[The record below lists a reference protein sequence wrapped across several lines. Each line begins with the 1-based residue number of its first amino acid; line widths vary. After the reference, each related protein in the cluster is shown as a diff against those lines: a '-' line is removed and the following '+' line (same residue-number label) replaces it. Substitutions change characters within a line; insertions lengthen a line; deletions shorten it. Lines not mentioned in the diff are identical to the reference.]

1 MAKSWASK
9 IIGMGGKYDPGAPR
23 EMPYYHW
30 RQWAPLAP
38 NGAPQLIDYREPS
51 TGKTYKANKNR
62 DESARRPDG
71 RPMLLSEVQSMNF
84 LRVCPN
90 AEDIQLFIEQVDS
103 RSTVRLFA
111 QDIVALRRQQ
121 EEERTQIPIAKRRRH
136 RLG

>member
-1 MAKSWASK
+1 
-9 IIGMGGKYDPGAPR
+9 
-23 EMPYYHW
+23 
-30 RQWAPLAP
+30 
-38 NGAPQLIDYREPS
+38 
-51 TGKTYKANKNR
+51 
-62 DESARRPDG
+62 
-71 RPMLLSEVQSMNF
+71 MLLSEVQSMNF